1 MSNHDITDVY
11 DILTVG
17 TETIPP
23 KEIYYAKL
31 GKLICA
37 MHLVNPAPRG
47 NKCYTSN
54 ESRATSNKNGANAP
68 FFTSYPAFRRPFAG
82 RVFLRVF
89 PT

>member
-1 MSNHDITDVY
+1 MSNHDIIDVY

-37 MHLVNPAPRG
+37 IH
-47 NKCYTSN
+47 N
-54 ESRATSNKNGANAP
+54 EANVTMQQIQRATGIKGDVSQDYERGRREIPAYDLLVLM
-68 FFTSYPAFRRPFAG
+68 SYLENRG
-82 RVFLRVF
+82 
-89 PT
+89 

>member
-1 MSNHDITDVY
+1 MSNHDIIDVY

-37 MHLVNPAPRG
+37 MH
-47 NKCYTSN
+47 N
-54 ESRATSNKNGANAP
+54 EANVTLQQIQRATGITGDVLQDYELGRREIP
-68 FFTSYPAFRRPFAG
+68 VYDLLVLMSYLENRE
-82 RVFLRVF
+82 
-89 PT
+89 

>member
-1 MSNHDITDVY
+1 MSNHDIIDVY

-37 MHLVNPAPRG
+37 MHNEANVTLQQIQRRNPATDTTCHGHNTRCITG
-47 NKCYTSN
+47 
-54 ESRATSNKNGANAP
+54 
-68 FFTSYPAFRRPFAG
+68 
-82 RVFLRVF
+82 LR
-89 PT
+89 TGSS